1 MGNREKTDVE
11 PYFSRALRLVE
22 AKVLRELAAEEH
34 SSLIASSSIRENFV
48 DIEVKKA
55 GNMSSI
61 FEAYDAEFG
70 SISQEINKNIN
81 ELKRNSASESS
92 PAFIKQLD
100 ALFSQSASLIKQME
114 VELRSHD
121 PATRKVLSEKVGQY
135 KKSNASLKSDYER
148 VKEQAQ
154 RSTLVGD
161 KSAEQRQRLLNANDK

>member
-1 MGNREKTDVE
+1 M
-11 PYFSRALRLVE
+11 
-22 AKVLRELAAEEH
+22 LREIASEEH
-34 SSLIASSSIRENFV
+34 SSLIASSLARESFEL
-48 DIEVKKA
+48 EVKKA

-70 SISQEINKNIN
+70 SISQEINKNIS
-81 ELKRNSASESS
+81 EFKRNNTPESS
-92 PAFIKQLD
+92 PALIKQLD
-100 ALFSQSASLIKQME
+100 ALFSQSTSLIKQME

-135 KKSNASLKSDYER
+135 KKSSASLKSDYER